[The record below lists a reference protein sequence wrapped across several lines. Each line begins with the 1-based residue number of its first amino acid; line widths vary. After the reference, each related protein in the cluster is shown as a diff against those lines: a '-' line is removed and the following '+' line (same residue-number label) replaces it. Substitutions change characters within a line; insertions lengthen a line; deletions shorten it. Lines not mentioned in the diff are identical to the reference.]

1 MITKVAY
8 SLNSVALTF
17 CILIAWKI
25 FSTQAENEFLQ
36 NELKVMAAKSA
47 EMKFAVEE
55 AKKGQAD
62 KLNREK
68 RKNSELEESGNVKSD
83 EIVDLE
89 RKRDELKTSTEV
101 ADQKLE
107 DLSASIQKNKLSMTG
122 MDAEIRTAQ
131 VNLRRLSMRIPALE
145 QEINILK
152 NQINTEEQR
161 KFDLEG
167 KLTTYEKETQILKKH
182 YDYTIAGLKKD
193 FYEHPWLERGER
205 LTVSS
210 STLDLGTG
218 ILMLPIGKNH
228 GIEPSMLFSVR
239 VKGKNICQVKI
250 KEVAFDHCVAM
261 IVPLLG
267 NPKELMEIKDFDL
280 VYL

>member
-8 SLNSVALTF
+8 GLNSVALIF
-17 CILIAWKI
+17 CILITWKI

-68 RKNSELEESGNVKSD
+68 RKNSELEESGNAKSD

-122 MDAEIRTAQ
+122 MDAEIRTAKE
-131 VNLRRLSMRIPALE
+131 NLRRLSMSIPALE

-152 NQINTEEQR
+152 NQISTEEQR